1 MATLLKRI
9 LFREGTVVWSVPYHL
24 KR

>member
-9 LFREGTVVWSVPYHL
+9 LFRDGTVVWSVPYPL
-24 KR
+24 KQ

>member
-9 LFREGTVVWSVPYHL
+9 LFRAGTVVWSVPYHL